1 MGLKSNYTTIGYCQT
16 VNATIVLFRG
26 LSCHTGHGWGSQASQ
41 WDMTIGGFHT
51 VEAYIVLSSNM
62 EGRAQEGG
70 FSLDTAPLIR
80 VMDLSVR
87 CLQQ

>member
-1 MGLKSNYTTIGYCQT
+1 M
-16 VNATIVLFRG
+16 NATIVFCHV

-41 WDMTIGGFHT
+41 WDMTIGGIHT

-62 EGRAQEGG
+62 EGRPQEGG

-80 VMDLSVR
+80 VMDLSVQY
-87 CLQQ
+87 LQQ